1 MRTGSTKEKGD
12 RGEELALT
20 FLRRRGFR
28 IAATGYRYGRGEV
41 DIIAYDGDI
50 LVFCEVKARMSDQFG
65 EPEYG
70 VTRRK
75 QLQIRKV
82 AEAYLF
88 EHDIRDQ
95 VCRFDVI
102 AVRFNG
108 DRTIVR
114 YLRNAF

>member
-1 MRTGSTKEKGD
+1 MRTGSSKEKGD
-12 RGEELALT
+12 RGEELALA

-28 IAATGYRYGRGEV
+28 IAETGYRHGRGEI
-41 DIIAYDGDI
+41 DIVAYDGDV
-50 LVFCEVKARMSDQFG
+50 LVFCEVKARTNDQFG

-88 EHDIRDQ
+88 EHGIRDHA
-95 VCRFDVI
+95 CRFDVV
-102 AVRFNG
+102 AVRFSG
-108 DRTIVR
+108 EKTIVR